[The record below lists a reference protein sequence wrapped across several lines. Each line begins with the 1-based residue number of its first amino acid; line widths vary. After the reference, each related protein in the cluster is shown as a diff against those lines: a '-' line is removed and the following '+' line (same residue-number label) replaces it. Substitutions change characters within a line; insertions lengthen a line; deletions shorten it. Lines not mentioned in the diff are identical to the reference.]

1 MLPEC
6 FKSTKNKAVVKTFVT
21 TSMVCLNVCVDGY
34 NSGTGEFVYSHL
46 GLTSVS
52 VTGRFKPLDC
62 RMLVLTLAHILVTV

>member
-1 MLPEC
+1 
-6 FKSTKNKAVVKTFVT
+6 
-21 TSMVCLNVCVDGY
+21 MVCLNVCVDGY